1 MIKYA
6 EIEGYRNLGE
16 IQLFSH
22 VYQFIENV
30 EENPKIILIHAY
42 ECDTKVFKGFLY
54 NKSGTFKSVELLENE
69 IKKLENYCGKVTQVD
84 FDKIIKE
91 TEFAD
96 LYKNFKKQEEVK
108 INEV

>member
-6 EIEGYRNLGE
+6 EIKDYKNVGE
-16 IQLFSH
+16 IQMFSH

-42 ECDTKVFKGFLY
+42 AGDTKVFKGFLY
-54 NKSGTFKSVELLENE
+54 NNSKTFINVDLSEEE
-69 IKKLENYCGKVTQVD
+69 IKLIEGYCGKVTQVG
-84 FDKIIKE
+84 FDEFIKE

-96 LYKNFKKQEEVK
+96 LYKDFRKVEQQNV
-108 INEV
+108 

>member
-16 IQLFSH
+16 IQMFSH

-42 ECDTKVFKGFLY
+42 VGETKVFKGFLY
-54 NKSGTFKSVELLENE
+54 DNSKTFKSVKLLDNE
-69 IKKLENYCGKVTQVD
+69 IEEIEKYCGDATQID
-84 FDKIIKE
+84 FDEIIKE

-96 LYKNFKKQEEVK
+96 LYKDFKKM
-108 INEV
+108 

>member
-16 IQLFSH
+16 IQMFSH
-22 VYQFIENV
+22 VYHFMENV

-42 ECDTKVFKGFLY
+42 EGDTKVFKGFLY
-54 NKSGTFKSVELLENE
+54 NNSGTFKSVELLENE
-69 IKKLENYCGKVTQVD
+69 TKKIENYCWKVTQVD
-84 FDKIIKE
+84 FDEIIKE

-96 LYKNFKKQEEVK
+96 LYKDFKKM
-108 INEV
+108 

>member
-1 MIKYA
+1 MIIYA

-16 IQLFSH
+16 IQMFSH

-42 ECDTKVFKGFLY
+42 VGETKVFKGFLY
-54 NKSGTFKSVELLENE
+54 DNSKTFKSVNLLDNE
-69 IKKLENYCGKVTQVD
+69 IEEIEKYCGDATQID
-84 FDKIIKE
+84 FDEIIKE

-96 LYKNFKKQEEVK
+96 LYKDFKKM
-108 INEV
+108 

>member
-16 IQLFSH
+16 IQMFSH

-42 ECDTKVFKGFLY
+42 VGETKVFKGFLY
-54 NKSGTFKSVELLENE
+54 DNSKTFKSVNLLDNE
-69 IKKLENYCGKVTQVD
+69 IEEIEKYCGDATQID
-84 FDKIIKE
+84 FDEIIKE

-96 LYKNFKKQEEVK
+96 LYKDFKKM
-108 INEV
+108 